1 MPLDVL
7 IVRDPRESVRK
18 CSLTPLRGHPGIRF
32 HTYREDRIV
41 EAGARVLLH
50 PEGEELGPSDLHAPL
65 LLVDCSWRRV
75 PTLLRTVRGEL
86 RPRRLPLLETAYPRR
101 SKTFEDPD
109 SGLASIEALYAA
121 LALTGHAAPS
131 LLERYLFAA
140 RFLELNPHLPRPG
153 PSSQEAAS
161 LG

>member
-41 EAGARVLLH
+41 DAGARVLLH
-50 PEGEELGPSDLHAPL
+50 PEGEEFGANDLHAPL

-75 PTLLRTVRGEL
+75 PTLLRTVRGDL
-86 RPRRLPLLETAYPRR
+86 RPRRLPPLETAYPRR
-101 SKTFEDPD
+101 SKTFDDPD
-109 SGLASIEALYAA
+109 TGLASIEALYAA
-121 LALTGHAAPS
+121 LALTGSCTPS
-131 LLERYLFAA
+131 LLEHYVHAA
-140 RFLELNPHLPRPG
+140 RFLALNPHLPRPG
-153 PSSQEAAS
+153 QASQGNS
-161 LG
+161 VHG

>member
-41 EAGARVLLH
+41 DAGARVLLH
-50 PEGEELGPSDLHAPL
+50 PEGEDFGPGDLHAPL

-75 PTLLRTVRGEL
+75 PTLLRTVRGDL

-121 LALTGHAAPS
+121 LALTGSYTPS
-131 LLERYLFAA
+131 LLERYVHAA
-140 RFLELNPHLPRPG
+140 RFLELNPQLPRAAQAQPG
-153 PSSQEAAS
+153 ESPH
-161 LG
+161 G